1 MRVDGRKPQE
11 LRPLS
16 FQLGYLKFA
25 PGSCLAQAGETRV
38 LAAVSLEPRVP
49 TWLEG
54 QGQGWITAEYGML
67 PAATPERNQRE
78 ARRGRPSARS
88 QEISRLIG
96 RSLRMGFDLEA
107 LGENTIIVDTDVLQA
122 DGGTR
127 TLAICAGFCALYQ
140 ACERLHS
147 EGILKRLPMRRF
159 VAAVSAGIVEGQVIA
174 DLCYEEDSKA
184 EVDANVV
191 GTSEGKLIELQMTAE
206 REPISDEQLSEI
218 ISLGKAKIAEI
229 VKHMKR
235 SLRARNTPRN
245 TS

>member
-1 MRVDGRKPQE
+1 
-11 LRPLS
+11 
-16 FQLGYLKFA
+16 
-25 PGSCLAQAGETRV
+25 
-38 LAAVSLEPRVP
+38 
-49 TWLEG
+49 
-54 QGQGWITAEYGML
+54 ML

-245 TS
+245 TPRNTS